1 MVYIRKDKM
10 KTNKQLRQLAGEI
23 ISDAR
28 EWPAEARDEVLE
40 ELISLTARE
49 EELSSDET
57 DLVRDMVSARI

>member
-1 MVYIRKDKM
+1 M